1 MEQKNNNLTE
11 KILKKIKSGEVKARP
26 KVFFLAKAAGF
37 IALSIVSF
45 LIAVF
50 LASFVAFALPLGGLS
65 LLLTILAFTAL
76 LFIVLNIFLAEKFP
90 SFYKKPLLFGL
101 IIFLLLTAF
110 SAWLVLN
117 TPFHAKVLEYSKENK
132 IPIISPLYKCGCG
145 CGCSQQNI
153 CECSQGKC
161 HMPLK

>member
-1 MEQKNNNLTE
+1 MEQTNNNLTQ
-11 KILKKIKSGEVKARP
+11 KITEKIKSGEVKAKS
-26 KVFFLAKAAGF
+26 KVFFFAKAAGF
-37 IALSIVSF
+37 IALSVISF

-50 LASFVAFALPLGGLS
+50 LASFIAFALPLGGLS

-76 LFIVLNIFLAEKFP
+76 LFIALNIFLAEKFP

-101 IIFLLLTAF
+101 ITFLLLTAF

-117 TPFHAKVLEYSKENK
+117 TPFHAKVLEYSKKNEV
-132 IPIISPLYKCGCG
+132 PIISPLYKCGCG
-145 CGCSQQNI
+145 CGCSQ
-153 CECSQGKC
+153 GKC